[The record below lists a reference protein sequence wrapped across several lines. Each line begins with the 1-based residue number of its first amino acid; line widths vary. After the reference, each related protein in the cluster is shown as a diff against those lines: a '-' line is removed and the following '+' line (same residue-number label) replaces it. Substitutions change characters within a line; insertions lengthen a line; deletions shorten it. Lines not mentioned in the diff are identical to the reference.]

1 VSRSTSPNRR
11 RRPFGS
17 VVSHRTD
24 VRRETVLPRA
34 SADLGHVPGVAALRR
49 PRVIAALTVLQKPG
63 RHPFVERRQ
72 AVAVPLLQGVA
83 SKRMNAMTQDTAGT
97 VMVQTAS
104 GVESI
109 DVDNSDDLYHINVR
123 AFAAAI
129 RGEGRPTATGDEALS
144 ALMVALAR

>member
-1 VSRSTSPNRR
+1 MAVL
-11 RRPFGS
+11 
-17 VVSHRTD
+17 
-24 VRRETVLPRA
+24 TVLP
-34 SADLGHVPGVAALRR
+34 
-49 PRVIAALTVLQKPG
+49 KPG

-72 AVAVPLLQGVA
+72 AVAVPFLQGVA

>member
-1 VSRSTSPNRR
+1 MSRSTSPNRR

-49 PRVIAALTVLQKPG
+49 PRVMAVLTVLPKPG

-72 AVAVPLLQGVA
+72 AVAVPFLQGVA